1 MRKIFYLLLFSFLV
15 GGCATGSSTE
25 HITTPSLI
33 NDYIAEHII
42 EIDAYNTKY
51 RSELNDLANKITDE
65 CVVKKINSKKSISLE
80 KLINIILNCRV
91 IYKIDDKGVIESA
104 WYDGHNRSQAQC
116 VNKNAVGYPLPEPKG
131 VKYIYDQFRVE
142 VTGDKI

>member
-1 MRKIFYLLLFSFLV
+1 M
-15 GGCATGSSTE
+15 
-25 HITTPSLI
+25 
-33 NDYIAEHII
+33 
-42 EIDAYNTKY
+42 
-51 RSELNDLANKITDE
+51 
-65 CVVKKINSKKSISLE
+65 E
-80 KLINIILNCRV
+80 KLINIILNGRV